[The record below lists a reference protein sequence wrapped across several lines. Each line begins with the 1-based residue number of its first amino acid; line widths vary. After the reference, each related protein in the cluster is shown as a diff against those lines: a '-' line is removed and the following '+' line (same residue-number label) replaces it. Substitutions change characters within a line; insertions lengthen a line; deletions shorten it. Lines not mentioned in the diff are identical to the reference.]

1 MNLHISSEQIANPP
15 LANLLRRLS
24 ALFARMDRE
33 FFVIGATARDII
45 LQVLVGT
52 LPRRKTRDLDIA
64 IAVTDWQNYDEIK
77 RSLIAGGFKK
87 AGDSAQRFFYD
98 VYELDLVP
106 FGGVADEDDNI
117 YWPPDETVAMSV
129 KSFGEVMASAVTVCV
144 DDEFEIKVAS
154 LHGLFLLKLNAWLDR
169 NISFNKDAEDLWY
182 IIDNYYFA
190 NEARLI
196 HPEVYELNGFTL
208 SLGGAY
214 WLAHDVADLLDRDRL
229 MFYRDALVCEMARA
243 EDSRLLTQIL
253 ETHPH
258 LTSADVMTALH
269 TVMEVF
275 TMRLSDK

>member
-77 RSLIAGGFKK
+77 RSLITGGFEK

-98 VYELDLVP
+98 GYELDLVP

-144 DDEFEIKVAS
+144 DDAFEIKVAS

-190 NEARLI
+190 NEARSI
-196 HPEVYELNGFTL
+196 HPEVYELDGFSL

-214 WLAHDVADLLDRDRL
+214 WLAHDVADLLDTDRL
-229 MFYRDALVCEMARA
+229 MFYRDALACEMARA
-243 EDSRLLTQIL
+243 EDSRLLMQIL

-258 LTSADVMTALH
+258 LTYADVMAALH
-269 TVMEVF
+269 TVMDVF
-275 TMRLSDK
+275 IMRLSDK